1 MLLPCRHPVDRVLRY
16 RCCAARL
23 LGLLNRHALFHSSSK
38 RLPLLAGD
46 LQFYSFHKQNK
57 KRDSGGLGELG
68 GLRCQWGSSSTR
80 NERKKRKPSRV
91 SSVKKRQIRDEVRP
105 VLPPIG

>member
-23 LGLLNRHALFHSSSK
+23 LGLLNKHALFHSSSK
-38 RLPLLAGD
+38 RLPLLAVD
-46 LQFYSFHKQNK
+46 LQFYSFHKE
-57 KRDSGGLGELG
+57 RDSGGLGELG
-68 GLRCQWGSSSTR
+68 VLRCQWGSSSTR

>member
-23 LGLLNRHALFHSSSK
+23 LGLLNKHALFQT
-38 RLPLLAGD
+38 RPPFCLLSI
-46 LQFYSFHKQNK
+46 YSFTLFTNK

-68 GLRCQWGSSSTR
+68 GLRCQWGSSSIR